1 MKNSNY
7 SFPKLLAIGF
17 IIVCTGIAWALLG
30 AALVHRTDQ
39 AALTLS
45 TAVQNG
51 WGGPLAQAH
60 PWAWYESPTGKDGR
74 KRINPESSQVTVR
87 LLSNPKQKGLLWFRT
102 FDVAFAG
109 VYEITNPTPIEQMIY
124 VSFELPHNTGGCY
137 DVSFV
142 LGDRTDRLLE
152 EARAKENRFQLLAT
166 KPFVRRTLS
175 DVTGKKNWHRWRG
188 GSARAQ

>member
-1 MKNSNY
+1 LHWY
-7 SFPKLLAIGF
+7 RL
-17 IIVCTGIAWALLG
+17 GIAGRCAGTSHGPGSVHSQHRRSEWLG
-30 AALVHRTDQ
+30 RAA
-39 AALTLS
+39 
-45 TAVQNG
+45 
-51 WGGPLAQAH
+51 GPSASLGVVRVSYRQR
-60 PWAWYESPTGKDGR
+60 WK

-102 FDVAFAG
+102 YDVAFAG
-109 VYEITNPTPIEQMIY
+109 AYEIANPTPIELMIY
-124 VSFELPHNTGGCY
+124 VSFQLPQNTGGCY

-152 EARAKENRFQLLAT
+152 EARAEENRFQLLAT

-188 GSARAQ
+188 GSARTR